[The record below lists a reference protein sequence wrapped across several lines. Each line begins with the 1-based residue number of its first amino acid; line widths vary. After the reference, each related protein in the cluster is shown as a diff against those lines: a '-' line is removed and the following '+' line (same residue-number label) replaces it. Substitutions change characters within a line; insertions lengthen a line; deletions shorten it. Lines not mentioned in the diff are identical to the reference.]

1 MSYTGDASPDNK
13 AWQGRN
19 FRGLRFRRP
28 ILFHY
33 ASGGLS
39 HFLSLLGNSL
49 TFAKEARWRLAV
61 VSEYH
66 QPLGAPLRNSN
77 FAKRVYKP
85 ALKRLGLPDIRIH
98 DLRHTAVSVA
108 KSVGGDIF
116 DAKNQVGHSDIRT
129 TINIYG
135 HIFEEDSLD
144 LAQKLDIALKNVH

>member
-1 MSYTGDASPDNK
+1 MHNINGVIEVAQRGIS
-13 AWQGRN
+13 W
-19 FRGLRFRRP
+19 RGLRGRV
-28 ILFHY
+28 
-33 ASGGLS
+33 
-39 HFLSLLGNSL
+39 
-49 TFAKEARWRLAV
+49 EAVRCKGWT
-61 VSEYH
+61 
-66 QPLGAPLRNSN
+66 PLRNSN

-85 ALKRLGLPDIRIH
+85 ALKRLGLPDTRIH

-135 HIFEEDSLD
+135 HIFEEDSPD